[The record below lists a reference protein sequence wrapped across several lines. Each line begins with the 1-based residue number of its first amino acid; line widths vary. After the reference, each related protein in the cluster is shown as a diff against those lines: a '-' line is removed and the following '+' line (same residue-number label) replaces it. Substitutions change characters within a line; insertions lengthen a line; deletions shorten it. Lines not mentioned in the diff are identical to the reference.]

1 MIQEPIRWLI
11 DQDLP
16 QVSEETP
23 DTMHLSE
30 CGRDVLKE
38 ALKEDR
44 AVGTTNEYLLDS
56 KTIPFNCPPLVIVNG
71 GFLTP
76 EALLRNLRHFEFCL
90 LHDEAT
96 TPLTGQ
102 RFFIDVDRAIYRW
115 RPNGTLQEM
124 EAWKSPNVTVALA
137 PDAPT

>member
-11 DQDLP
+11 DQDQP
-16 QVSEETP
+16 QLSGENP
-23 DTMHLSE
+23 DTLHLSE

-38 ALKEDR
+38 ALKEGR
-44 AVGTTNEYLLDS
+44 AVVTADRYLLDS
-56 KTIPFNCPPLVIVNG
+56 QTIPFNCPPIVIVNG

-90 LHDEAT
+90 FHDDET
-96 TPLTGQ
+96 TSLAGQ

-124 EAWKSPNVTVALA
+124 EAWKSPNVKLTVAS
-137 PDAPT
+137 DAPA

>member
-16 QVSEETP
+16 QVSEEAP
-23 DTMHLSE
+23 DTMNLSE
-30 CGRDVLKE
+30 CGRDVLQE

-44 AVGTTNEYLLDS
+44 AVVTANEYLLDS
-56 KTIPFNCPPLVIVNG
+56 KTIPFNCPPIVIVNG

-90 LHDEAT
+90 FHDEGLT
-96 TPLTGQ
+96 SLTGQ
-102 RFFIDVDRAIYRW
+102 RLTTPSTDGNPMERYRKWRRGRA
-115 RPNGTLQEM
+115 Q
-124 EAWKSPNVTVALA
+124 ALRSH
-137 PDAPT
+137 